1 MMRRRPTAVYRVLDE
16 EDLLSGADYI
26 DATTP
31 WPADEDLDPVDEEVP
46 AAARRLGPGE
56 GGSVRRPGPG
66 EDGSV
71 RRPGRGHR
79 RSTGPRRSADTARP
93 LPRGRTLCGC
103 AGALVLAVILT
114 RVASVLL
121 AGGGGTARGGRPPGG
136 HRPALAGPAV
146 VPAGVGRGA
155 SSPGGRSTTTRVRTS
170 AIPGRDIPR
179 RPTTPVRDA
188 GGGRRRPSRADGFGA
203 AAGRAR
209 SSARLAVGAPRLRA
223 PGPDR
228 PVGGSAG
235 RRPVGGPSVA
245 GGAPGVTN
253 EVGAAGRSGPVSS
266 PGQEFGFER

>member
-46 AAARRLGPGE
+46 AAARRRAGE
-56 GGSVRRPGPG
+56 GASVRRPGPG
-66 EDGSV
+66 EDGSA

-79 RSTGPRRSADTARP
+79 RSTRAHRSAEAARP
-93 LPRGRTLCGC
+93 VLRGRTLCGC

-121 AGGGGTARGGRPPGG
+121 AGGGGTGRAGRPPGG
-136 HRPALAGPAV
+136 HRPGLAGPAV

-170 AIPGRDIPR
+170 AIPGREIHS
-179 RPTTPVRDA
+179 RPSTPVRDA
-188 GGGRRRPSRADGFGA
+188 GGGRRRLARADGFA
-203 AAGRAR
+203 AASGRAR
-209 SSARLAVGAPRLRA
+209 SSAPLAVGAPGLGA

-228 PVGGSAG
+228 PVSGSAG